1 MSARLDVAEFQA
13 RAGQEFRMDLG
24 GGQELRLEL
33 AAVRDLGRRS
43 DPSGELSTYALVF
56 RSPGERRHA
65 PQGTY
70 RLTHAELG
78 ALEVFVVPI
87 GPDAVGMRYEAVFN

>member
-1 MSARLDVAEFQA
+1 MSDRLDVAEFQQ
-13 RAGQEFRMDLG
+13 RLGQEFRLDLG
-24 GGQELRLEL
+24 GGNELRLEL
-33 AAVRDLGRRS
+33 ATVRDLGRRA

-70 RLTHAELG
+70 RLTHAGLG
-78 ALEVFVVPI
+78 TLEIFLVPI
-87 GPDAVGMRYEAVFN
+87 GPDPVGMRYEAVFN

>member
-1 MSARLDVAEFQA
+1 MSPRRDVSDFQA
-13 RAGQEFRMDLG
+13 RLGQEFRLDLG

-33 AAVRDLGRRS
+33 AAVRDLGRR
-43 DPSGELSTYALVF
+43 DELSTYSLVF

-70 RLTHAELG
+70 RLTQAELG
-78 ALEVFVVPI
+78 ALDVFLVPL
-87 GPDAVGMRYEAVFN
+87 GPDSVGMRYEAVFN